1 MYIINP
7 LINIYMKY
15 TPSIAF
21 DEFAGSAKGVT
32 AAKSRGRKYI
42 RNRGYGSSSS
52 TSFQGDV
59 KAIFL
64 QLTKSFKS
72 LTSEQIAAWNALA
85 QTQEGRSALGSKAK
99 ITGFNLYL
107 RLNHWVVSCGGNALT
122 TPPSLIG
129 VQAPSAAT
137 LSLTSSAFTLTLAS
151 IPDDVTNLKLV
162 VKASAP
168 QSRGISDAYSKAATF
183 STPITPVTTAIALKT
198 DYDSKYEA
206 PTSVTPKVFVK
217 WFFVN
222 TVTGEKSGE
231 MMGLAT
237 LTV

>member
-1 MYIINP
+1 MVLLT
-7 LINIYMKY
+7 LIHHYFMKY

-122 TPPSLIG
+122 TPPSLTG
-129 VQAPSAAT
+129 VPAPSAAT
-137 LSLTSSAFTLTLAS
+137 LALTSTAFTLTLAS
-151 IPDDVTNLKLV
+151 IPDDVSNLKLI

-168 QSRGISDAYSKAATF
+168 QSRGISDAYSKASTF

-198 DYDSKYEA
+198 DYDAKHEA
-206 PTSVTPKVFVK
+206 PTAVNPKVFVK

-222 TVTGEKSGE
+222 TVTGERSGE